1 MDKAFIDGLVSV
13 IIPVYN
19 SSSFIEETVLSAINQ
34 TYKKIEVI
42 LVDDC
47 SSDNS
52 IELIKQIMNKHACVF
67 LYQNKT
73 NSGAGV
79 SRNTAIS
86 FAKGQYIAFLDS
98 DDVWREDKIEKQLM
112 DLHATNASFSY
123 TAIEMIDQ
131 DDVIK
136 KKKRKI
142 KRKVSYRFL
151 LKNTVIP
158 TSTVV
163 IDRNVVGDFRMS
175 HRRGGQDY
183 ATWLEILKISGF
195 AYGVDEPLC
204 KYRVGRKDSLA
215 GNKWK
220 SIKQVWSIQREDQ
233 HIGRI
238 RVMFNVACF
247 IFNALKK
254 YLL

>member
-1 MDKAFIDGLVSV
+1 MFMEGLVSV

-19 SSSFIEETVLSAINQ
+19 SSKFIKETILSAVNQ
-34 TYKKIEVI
+34 SYKKIEVV

-52 IELIKQIMNKHACVF
+52 VEIIERLQTQFKNIF
-67 LYQNKT
+67 LYKNKK

-79 SRNTAIS
+79 SRNAAIGY
-86 FAKGQYIAFLDS
+86 AKGQYIAFLDS
-98 DDVWREDKIEKQLM
+98 DDVWDKEKIKKQLN
-112 DLHATNASFSY
+112 DLKMEGGSFSY

-131 DDVIK
+131 DGVIK

-183 ATWLEILKISGF
+183 ATWLEIIKISGF
-195 AYGVDEPLC
+195 AYGIDEPLC

>member
-1 MDKAFIDGLVSV
+1 MFVEGLVSV

-19 SSSFIEETVLSAINQ
+19 SSKFIKETILSAVNQ
-34 TYKKIEVI
+34 SYKKIEVV

-52 IELIKQIMNKHACVF
+52 VEIIERLQTQFKNIF
-67 LYQNKT
+67 LYKNKK

-79 SRNTAIS
+79 SRNAAIGY
-86 FAKGQYIAFLDS
+86 ARGQYIAFLDS
-98 DDVWREDKIEKQLM
+98 DDVWDKEKIKKQLN
-112 DLHATNASFSY
+112 DLKMEGGSFSY

-131 DDVIK
+131 DGVIK

-183 ATWLEILKISGF
+183 ATWLEIIKISGF
-195 AYGVDEPLC
+195 AYGIDEPLC